1 MLGGGGVPLLLS
13 ALQARH
19 RPSRPVQSHPT
30 PMRLQPLSPPV
41 RAGVV
46 HTTALTAGAFLLFCH
61 GVPTRAA
68 APPTPAVQTGPI
80 AECRWAPQ
88 PPVLD
93 GKLDDP
99 VWKNAQVVETFHSR
113 WLDPEQK
120 EPGLQKPPTRTVA
133 RLLWDRQYLY
143 FSAEM
148 EDADVYATE
157 TKQDGEIWSND
168 VFELFFKPSAKHLG
182 YYEFEINAA
191 NAKLDMFL
199 PSRGAGGYARFA
211 KDRAFHIESAV
222 QVRGTLNDWTDK
234 DEGWIVEGRI
244 PWSDF
249 LPTGGTPALG
259 EVWLHAL
266 CRYDYSV
273 GFEGQSLSS
282 NAPLEKPNFHR
293 YENYV
298 PLKFVGPTVVAQG
311 EPQTRWQP
319 GPMQGSP
326 ESPPPFRTTVA
337 FPNLKT
343 RFPIALVQEPQRES
357 FLLVEN
363 DGYVPERAGRIQ
375 RVASMETGVPELLLA
390 VEESLYDLCF
400 HPDFVRNGW
409 VFIGANGRFGPGK
422 EDFNNRVLRYQMD
435 PGSGRI
441 LPGTR
446 QVLLEWRSLGHNG
459 MALGFGGDGMLY
471 VTSGDGTS
479 DSDEWDTGQDLSQLY
494 SKVLRLYVSQPG
506 PGLYTVPKDNPFLT
520 VAGARPETWAYGFRN
535 PWRMHID
542 RKNGDVW
549 VGENGQDLWEYARIV
564 RGGENYGWPLME
576 GNHDF
581 QRSRKAGPT
590 PVSKALIEHSHSDFR
605 SLTGGIVYYGNK
617 HPQLQGHYVYGDYS
631 TGQIWA
637 ASQQNRML
645 VNDRILARTQLNIVH
660 FSETRAGDLLVID
673 HNGHAIHRLEP
684 AVEAA
689 SAPGDMARFPRRLS
703 ETGLFSGTTLQAP
716 HPGLLPYSV
725 NAAGWHD
732 GATARRWIA
741 LPGDESME
749 VTPRGGWKL
758 PAGSAVVQT
767 LERDGRKLE
776 TRILLK
782 DQREWAGYSYAWN
795 ADQTDADLVPAAGR
809 TTDSWVFPSRQECSV
824 CHSRQ
829 AGFLL
834 GVSTL
839 QLNRKDGSG
848 VSQLARWEAQARLYA
863 NHAADAEAAWRR
875 EFAKDGASEAELLK
889 RLRLVQPTSSQRTA
903 PSTGTV
909 LATAVEQLPALPDPT
924 DTSRSLDERARAYL
938 HANCSHCHVR
948 NGGGNAAVQF
958 GYDVPEKERGFFTL
972 PMHSSFGIPDAH
984 LIAPGD
990 PAKSVVLMRTAMR
1003 GTGQM
1008 PPLGTLRPDPAL
1020 SALLIEW
1027 IASLPRPAV
1036 K

>member
-1 MLGGGGVPLLLS
+1 
-13 ALQARH
+13 
-19 RPSRPVQSHPT
+19 
-30 PMRLQPLSPPV
+30 MRLQPLPLSL
-41 RAGVV
+41 RACVV
-46 HTTALTAGAFLLFCH
+46 PTIVLTAATVALCQGAPAGTGAPPASPGS
-61 GVPTRAA
+61 GVPA
-68 APPTPAVQTGPI
+68 G
-80 AECRWAPQ
+80 ECRWAAQ

-99 VWKNAQVVETFHSR
+99 VWKDAQVVESFHSR

-120 EPGLQKPPTRTVA
+120 DPRLQKPPTRTVA

-143 FSAEM
+143 FAAEM

-157 TKQDGEIWSND
+157 TTQDGAIWTND
-168 VFELFFKPSAKHLG
+168 VFELFFKPSAQHTG

-211 KDRAFHIESAV
+211 KDRPFHIESAV
-222 QVRGTLNDWTDK
+222 RVRGTLNDWSDK
-234 DEGWIVEGRI
+234 DEGWTVEGRI

-249 LPTGGTPALG
+249 LATGGTPTPG

-273 GFEGQSLSS
+273 GLENQSLSS
-282 NAPLEKPNFHR
+282 NAPLTRPDFHR

-298 PLKFVGPTVVAQG
+298 PLRFVGPNVGARS
-311 EPQTRWQP
+311 EPQPRWAP
-319 GPMQGSP
+319 GPLRGSP
-326 ESPPPFRTTVA
+326 EPPPPFRTAVA

-343 RFPIALVQEPQRES
+343 RFPIALVQEPGRES

-363 DGYVPERAGRIQ
+363 DGYVPLRAGRIQ
-375 RVASMETGVPELLLA
+375 RVASMQTTAPEPLLA

-400 HPDFVRNGW
+400 HPDFARNGW
-409 VFIGANGRFGPGK
+409 IFVGANGRFGPGK
-422 EDFNNRVLRYQMD
+422 DDFNNRVLRYQME

-441 LPGTR
+441 LPETR

-459 MALGFGGDGMLY
+459 MALGFGRDGMLY

-479 DSDEWDTGQDLSQLY
+479 DSDEWDTGQDLSQFY
-494 SKVLRLYVSQPG
+494 SKVLRLDVTKPG
-506 PGLYTVPKDNPFLT
+506 SGLYSVPKDNPFLS
-520 VAGARPETWAYGFRN
+520 VPEARPETWAYGFRN

-542 RKNGDVW
+542 RQTGDVW

-564 RGGENYGWPLME
+564 RGGENYGWPLVE

-590 PVSKALIEHSHSDFR
+590 PVSKALIEHPHSDFR
-605 SLTGGIVYYGNK
+605 SLTGGIVYYGSK

-637 ASQQNRML
+637 ATQKDRAL
-645 VNDRILARTQLNIVH
+645 VTDRLLARTQLNIVH

-684 AVEAA
+684 AQEAPP
-689 SAPGDMARFPRRLS
+689 SPGATARFPQRLS
-703 ETGLFSGTTLQAP
+703 ETGLFGDTALQTP
-716 HPGLLPYSV
+716 HPGLLPYV
-725 NAAGWHD
+725 INAAGWHD

-741 LPGDESME
+741 LPGTESME
-749 VTPRGGWKL
+749 VTPNGGWKL
-758 PAGSAVVQT
+758 PSGSAVVQT
-767 LERDGRKLE
+767 LERDGRRLE

-782 DQREWAGYSYAWN
+782 DRHEWAGYTYAWN

-809 TTDSWVFPSRQECSV
+809 ATDAWAFPSRQECSV

-834 GVSTL
+834 GVNTL
-839 QLNRKDGSG
+839 QLNRKDGDG
-848 VSQLARWEAQARLYA
+848 VPQIARWEAQGKLYV
-863 NHAADAEAAWRR
+863 NHAADAEGAWRR
-875 EFAKDGASEAELLK
+875 EFSKDGASEGEILK
-889 RLRLVQPTSSQRTA
+889 RLRSVQPTPRQRPA
-903 PSTGTV
+903 PSTATV
-909 LATAVEQLPALPDPT
+909 LATSPDQLPSLPDPN
-924 DTSRSLDERARAYL
+924 DTSRSLDERVRAYL

-958 GYDVPEKERGFFTL
+958 GYNVPEKERAFFSI
-972 PMHSSFGIPDAH
+972 PMHSTFGITDAR

-990 PAKSVVLMRTAMR
+990 PAKSVILMRTALR

-1008 PPLGTLRPDPAL
+1008 PPLGTLRPDPSL
-1020 SALLIEW
+1020 SALLVEW
-1027 IASLPRPAV
+1027 IAGLPRQSANQ
-1036 K
+1036 